1 MKHQNGQY
9 GTEKLLVQGIL
20 DGDKEAFKILIKN
33 TERMVAGIVCKM
45 ITNTHDQRDMVQET
59 YLKVYNS
66 LPAFRFRSKLS
77 TWVAA
82 IAYNSCVDH
91 LRRKKAF
98 HALETIKED
107 AAENE
112 DTVFF
117 RDRSALLQSAI
128 GKLPPVY
135 RTLIVMFH
143 NHEMSYE
150 EIAEITRMPV
160 GTVKNYLF
168 RARKT
173 LKNALLVNYRKEDI

>member
-1 MKHQNGQY
+1 MEHQNGQY
-9 GTEKLLVQGIL
+9 GTEQLLVQSIL
-20 DGDKEAFKILIKN
+20 DGNKQAFTILIEN
-33 TERMVAGIVCKM
+33 TERLVAGIVCKM
-45 ITNTHDQRDMVQET
+45 ITNTHDQRDVAQET

-66 LPAFRFRSKLS
+66 LPAFGFRSKLS

-91 LRRKKAF
+91 LRRKKVLYAME
-98 HALETIKED
+98 AINEEAVENGD
-107 AAENE
+107 AA
-112 DTVFF
+112 VF

-128 GKLPPVY
+128 GRLPPVY

-143 NHEMSYE
+143 NQEMSYE

-173 LKNALLVNYRKEDI
+173 LKNALLMNYRKEDL

>member
-1 MKHQNGQY
+1 MEHQNGQY
-9 GTEKLLVQGIL
+9 GTEQLLVQSIL
-20 DGDKEAFKILIKN
+20 DGNKQAFTILIEN
-33 TERMVAGIVCKM
+33 TERLVAGIVCKM
-45 ITNTHDQRDMVQET
+45 ITNTHDQRDVAQET

-66 LPAFRFRSKLS
+66 LPAFGFRSKLS
-77 TWVAA
+77 TWVTA

-91 LRRKKAF
+91 LRRKKAVY
-98 HALETIKED
+98 AMEAINEEAVENGD
-107 AAENE
+107 AA
-112 DTVFF
+112 VF

-128 GKLPPVY
+128 GRLPPVY

-143 NHEMSYE
+143 NQEMSYE

-173 LKNALLVNYRKEDI
+173 LKNALLMNYRKEDI